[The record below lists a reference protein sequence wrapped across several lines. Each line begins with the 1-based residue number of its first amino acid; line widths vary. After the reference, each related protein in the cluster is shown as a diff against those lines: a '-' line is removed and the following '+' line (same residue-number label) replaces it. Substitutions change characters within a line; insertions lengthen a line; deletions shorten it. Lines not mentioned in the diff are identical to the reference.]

1 MKKIFLLICLTTL
14 LASFKMYTGSGSDL
28 VVIVNKENTV
38 GTLSASEVKLYWM
51 RKLKKRWP
59 DINKNIRPA
68 DYKSKNGAQTTF
80 YAKVLG
86 LTATDVETY
95 FTQKQ
100 YDSAEKP
107 QDKFSSE
114 SELIN
119 FVTTEVGA
127 IGFVNAGSLSDADKE
142 HVKIVCTVP
151 N

>member
-1 MKKIFLLICLTTL
+1 MKKALLLICLTTL

-28 VVIVNKENTV
+28 VIIVNKENTV
-38 GTLSASEVKLYWM
+38 SALSAGEVKLYWM
-51 RKLKKRWP
+51 RKIKKRWP

-68 DYKSKNGAQTTF
+68 DYKSKTVSQTNF

-86 LTATDVETY
+86 LSASDVETY

-100 YDSAEKP
+100 YESAEKP

-114 SELIN
+114 GELIN
-119 FVTTEVGA
+119 FVASEVGA
-127 IGFVNAGSLSDADKE
+127 IGFVSASSLSEADKDR
-142 HVKIVCTVP
+142 VKVVCTV